1 MQLLNSGNL
10 DSIDRPSVVTIGT
23 FDGLHIGHMS
33 LINRARQIA
42 TDQGLASV
50 AVTFNPHP
58 AAVLRPEH
66 APLLINSFEERI
78 ELLSK
83 SGVDYCYVVD
93 FDKAAA
99 SEEALEFV
107 EKTLI
112 DRLMA
117 KVVVVGVDFR
127 FGKDRKGSLELLQ
140 EAGGEYG
147 FVVEGDPLVKIE
159 GDQLAE
165 ICETIQDNSG
175 CSSLVSSSTVIRK
188 LVSRGRVDLAKE
200 LLKREF
206 FITGLVESGD
216 GRGGS
221 ELGYPTANVSYGS
234 DRALPM
240 DGIYA
245 GSVEVDNVS
254 YRSAISV
261 GTRPTYY
268 PGGGTRLIEAFIL
281 DFSGDLYNK
290 GVKVNFSSFIR
301 DQIAFE
307 SSQELIEQIEK
318 DVKVV
323 VESITLGS

>member
-33 LINRARQIA
+33 LINRALEIA
-42 TDQGLASV
+42 SERSLASV

-58 AAVLRPEH
+58 AAVIRPEH

-78 ELLSK
+78 ELLSA
-83 SGVDYCYVVD
+83 SSIDYCYVVE
-93 FDKAAA
+93 FDKEAA
-99 SEEALEFV
+99 SEEAFDFV
-107 EKTLI
+107 KATLV
-112 DRLMA
+112 DRLQA
-117 KVVVVGVDFR
+117 KAVVVGIDFR
-127 FGKDRKGSLELLQ
+127 FGKDRKGSLDLLQ
-140 EAGGEYG
+140 DAGNELG

-159 GDQLAE
+159 GAQLDR
-165 ICETIQDNSG
+165 ICEAIQDNTG
-175 CSSLVSSSTVIRK
+175 CTSLVSSSTVIRK

-200 LLKREF
+200 LLRREF

-245 GSVEVDNVS
+245 GSVEVDGVA

-281 DFSGDLYNK
+281 DFSGNLYNK
-290 GVKVNFSSFIR
+290 RVRVNFASFIR

-323 VESITLGS
+323 VGSITLGS

>member
-1 MQLLNSGNL
+1 MQLLSSGNL
-10 DSIDRPSVVTIGT
+10 DSIDRPSVLTIGT
-23 FDGLHIGHMS
+23 FDGLHIGHMA

-42 TDQGLASV
+42 SERGFVSV

-58 AAVLRPEH
+58 AAVIRPEH
-66 APLLINSFEERI
+66 APLLINSFEERL
-78 ELLSK
+78 ELLEK
-83 SGVDYCYVVD
+83 SGIDYCYVVE

-99 SEEALEFV
+99 SEEALDFV
-107 EKTLI
+107 KTTLV
-112 DRLMA
+112 DRLIA
-117 KVVVVGVDFR
+117 KAIVVGVDFR
-127 FGKDRKGSLELLQ
+127 FGKDRKGSVELLQ
-140 EAGGEYG
+140 RAGEEFD
-147 FVVEGDPLVKIE
+147 FVVESDPLVKIE
-159 GDQLAE
+159 GDQLTQ
-165 ICETIQDNSG
+165 ICQAIQDNSG

-200 LLKREF
+200 LLRREF

-234 DRALPM
+234 DRALPL

-245 GSVEVDNVS
+245 GSVEVDGVT

-268 PGGGTRLIEAFIL
+268 PGGGSRLIEAFIL

-290 GVKVNFSSFIR
+290 RVRVNFASFIR

-323 VESITLGS
+323 VGSITLGS